1 MTEERPVNEEV
12 VEAEI
17 VQPEIIDGPPTGM
30 QKMYLSGPMT
40 GIENYN
46 HEFFNRVAAEF
57 RMAGFEVCSPSE
69 FFDGDRT
76 RERKEYM
83 REAVK
88 YLLEAD
94 TVILLPGWDKSQ
106 GARLEAA
113 IAQEL
118 DLIIV
123 EYVER
128 DDVDLETLQPLS
140 LQEEVE
146 NKKHTLT
153 GTNVRDYPAGLTP
166 VEEPKPDGNYG
177 SFSPITKSE

>member
-1 MTEERPVNEEV
+1 MTEEKPVNEEV
-12 VEAEI
+12 VVSEVVQVEPEI
-17 VQPEIIDGPPTGM
+17 VDGPPKGM

-57 RMAGFEVCSPSE
+57 RMAGFEVCTPSE

-76 RERKEYM
+76 RERHEYM

-94 TVILLPGWDKSQ
+94 TVVLLPGWEKSQ

-128 DDVDLETLQPLS
+128 DEAGSQGEDIS
-140 LQEEVE
+140 EEIE
-146 NKKHTLT
+146 KGQHTLT
-153 GTNVRDYPAGLTP
+153 GTNVRDYPIWLQP
-166 VEEPKPDGNYG
+166 EEEPKPDGNYG
-177 SFSPITKSE
+177 SFSPITKNE